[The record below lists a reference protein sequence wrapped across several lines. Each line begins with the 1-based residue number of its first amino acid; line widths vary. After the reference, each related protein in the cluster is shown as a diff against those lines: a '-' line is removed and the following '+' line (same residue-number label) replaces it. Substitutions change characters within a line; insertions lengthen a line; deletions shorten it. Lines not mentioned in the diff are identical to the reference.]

1 MSPRPKENDMHTIA
15 APRSNLTHAV
25 LSMDGYPVSWH
36 ASQQA
41 AEKAAH
47 RATRRF
53 LRSQHGGSTA
63 YLPLSIIPVHTG
75 NARVERVSPAS
86 TRWQISK

>member
-1 MSPRPKENDMHTIA
+1 MHTIT

-36 ASQQA
+36 TSQQA
-41 AEKAAH
+41 AEAAVS

-53 LRSQHGGSTA
+53 LRSQPSGSRA
-63 YLPLSIIPVHTG
+63 YLPLSIVPVWTG
-75 NARVERVSPAS
+75 SAGVERTSPAS
-86 TRWQISK
+86 TRWQISE

>member
-1 MSPRPKENDMHTIA
+1 MHTIT
-15 APRSNLTHAV
+15 APRSHLTHAV
-25 LSMDGYPVSWH
+25 VNMDGYPISWH
-36 ASQQA
+36 TSQQA
-41 AEKAAH
+41 AEAAVS

-53 LRSQHGGSTA
+53 LRSQPDSSTA

-75 NARVERVSPAS
+75 SVGVERVSPPA

>member
-1 MSPRPKENDMHTIA
+1 MHTIA

-36 ASQQA
+36 ASLQA
-41 AEKAAH
+41 AEAAAA

-63 YLPLSIIPVHTG
+63 YLPLSIVPVWTG
-75 NARVERVSPAS
+75 TVQIERISQYS
-86 TRWQISK
+86 TNWQISK